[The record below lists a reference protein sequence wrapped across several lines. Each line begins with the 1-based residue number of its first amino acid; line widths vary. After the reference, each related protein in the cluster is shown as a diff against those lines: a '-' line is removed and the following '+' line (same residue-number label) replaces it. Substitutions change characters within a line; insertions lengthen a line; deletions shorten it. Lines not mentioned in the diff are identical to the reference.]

1 MIAQSNDFLKN
12 NWFRF
17 KKNKPAII
25 GLVIIFLAV
34 MIALFGYII
43 APDNTTNADIQT
55 VEIQAK
61 NPGYKQLFLVLNNK
75 TPTPESFI
83 HILLFGKTSFYNF
96 IPITKWETKKDELW
110 VDKYIDDDTCV
121 KQQYSI
127 NEITNG
133 HPKELKKH
141 FIEKKYLLGTD
152 HLGRDIL
159 SRLIIGTR
167 VSISVGFIAVLVS
180 VMVGLILG
188 TTAGYFGKRTD
199 TVIMWIINVCWSIP
213 TLLLV
218 FAFTIALGKGFWQ
231 IFFAIGLTLWI
242 NVARMVR
249 GQVMSIKKSLFIDAA
264 RVMGFSSSRIIIRHI
279 LPNLIGPLIV
289 ITASNFSVAIV
300 MEAGLSFLGIGIQS
314 PMPSWGLMIK
324 ENYTFIITNKAFLAF
339 VPGISMMLLVLAFNL
354 VGNGLRDAFDVK
366 AT

>member
-1 MIAQSNDFLKN
+1 
-12 NWFRF
+12 
-17 KKNKPAII
+17 
-25 GLVIIFLAV
+25 
-34 MIALFGYII
+34 
-43 APDNTTNADIQT
+43 
-55 VEIQAK
+55 
-61 NPGYKQLFLVLNNK
+61 
-75 TPTPESFI
+75 
-83 HILLFGKTSFYNF
+83 
-96 IPITKWETKKDELW
+96 
-110 VDKYIDDDTCV
+110 
-121 KQQYSI
+121 
-127 NEITNG
+127 
-133 HPKELKKH
+133 
-141 FIEKKYLLGTD
+141 
-152 HLGRDIL
+152 
-159 SRLIIGTR
+159 
-167 VSISVGFIAVLVS
+167 
-180 VMVGLILG
+180 MVGLILG